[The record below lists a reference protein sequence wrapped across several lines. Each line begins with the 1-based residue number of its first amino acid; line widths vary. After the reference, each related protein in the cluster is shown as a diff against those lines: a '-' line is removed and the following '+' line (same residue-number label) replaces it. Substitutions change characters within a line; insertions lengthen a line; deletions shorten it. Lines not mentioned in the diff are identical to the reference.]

1 MMTIFMSFSMRGR
14 FAHRIVHSFLNDW
27 SRIGPALPVPQIHSA
42 EPGLALKAVRRLG
55 SIAPGGQ

>member
-1 MMTIFMSFSMRGR
+1 MSFSMRGR